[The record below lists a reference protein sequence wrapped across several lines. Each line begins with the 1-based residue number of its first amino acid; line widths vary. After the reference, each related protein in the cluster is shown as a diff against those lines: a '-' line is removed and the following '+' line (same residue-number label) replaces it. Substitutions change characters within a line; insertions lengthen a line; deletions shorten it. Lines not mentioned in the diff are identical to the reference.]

1 MRARGLEE
9 VALARFTMSFC
20 LFWLLR
26 ILFSEVHVFSS
37 AFLLRSK
44 LFSVLG
50 VQAEMI
56 TLSSIVSSR
65 LVSVLR

>member
-9 VALARFTMSFC
+9 VALARFTMSC